1 MSRLIDF
8 LENLDRKN
16 LILLYLSILLL
27 GVVVYINF
35 NMKFLSDK
43 IGYYDSQ
50 IRKYQKLKN
59 QKYIASLEN
68 EYVNLQKEEKKLIN
82 IKFQKEEELK
92 RINTL
97 INTSPILYINDNEFA
112 KILKSILYNSS
123 KYNVKIS
130 LNIQSDD
137 KDFKTY
143 KIFVTGES
151 ASVYN
156 LYQFIKSIEAIR
168 KIKEITTLKAT
179 KIKDGVS
186 FDFILEFWS
195 YR

>member
-1 MSRLIDF
+1 
-8 LENLDRKN
+8 
-16 LILLYLSILLL
+16 
-27 GVVVYINF
+27 
-35 NMKFLSDK
+35 MKFLSDK